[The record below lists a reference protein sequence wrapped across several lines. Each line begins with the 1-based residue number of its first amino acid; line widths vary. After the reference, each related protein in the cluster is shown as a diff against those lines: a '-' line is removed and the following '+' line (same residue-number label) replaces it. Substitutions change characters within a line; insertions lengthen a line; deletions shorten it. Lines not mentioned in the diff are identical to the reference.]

1 MAVDSD
7 GEAPDLEGAEADEDE
22 ALDFADDLD
31 TGADDLVEEI
41 PDAVE
46 PDVSEEPE
54 SEPEPEPEPEI
65 ELPPAPAT
73 PIERPRL
80 FNREPRPRPAEP
92 AVAPR
97 EERVPPGERRPREAP
112 VQRLPAAARPATPAA
127 PAAPA
132 MDEAMFSPM
141 AIMRRDQQ
149 SATDQPAPRRERPR
163 IAARAVPASL
173 APAAP
178 PALDIGADGGLAD
191 EAVAMIKARAAALES
206 EIDFDA
212 KVPVDLILEHTRETG
227 EQVMAVVS
235 QGRSDAMRRINSD
248 LGEVLDH
255 IMLMQLEKGHA
266 PADDALTMLLQL
278 RRELETLRA
287 V

>member
-1 MAVDSD
+1 MDDAMFTPRAIMMRDRRV
-7 GEAPDLEGAEADEDE
+7 EADDP
-22 ALDFADDLD
+22 
-31 TGADDLVEEI
+31 T
-41 PDAVE
+41 
-46 PDVSEEPE
+46 
-54 SEPEPEPEPEI
+54 
-65 ELPPAPAT
+65 
-73 PIERPRL
+73 
-80 FNREPRPRPAEP
+80 
-92 AVAPR
+92 
-97 EERVPPGERRPREAP
+97 
-112 VQRLPAAARPATPAA
+112 
-127 PAAPA
+127 
-132 MDEAMFSPM
+132 
-141 AIMRRDQQ
+141 
-149 SATDQPAPRRERPR
+149 PRRERPR
-163 IAARAVPASL
+163 IAARAVPTIP
-173 APAAP
+173 APAAAP
-178 PALDIGADGGLAD
+178 PDLGADGGLAD

-235 QGRSDAMRRINSD
+235 RGQSDAMRRINSD